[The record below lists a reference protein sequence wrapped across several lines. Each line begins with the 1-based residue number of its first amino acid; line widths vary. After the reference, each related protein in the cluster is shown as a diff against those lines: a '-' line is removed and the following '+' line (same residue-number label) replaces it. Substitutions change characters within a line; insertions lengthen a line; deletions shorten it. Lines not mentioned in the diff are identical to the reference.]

1 MPVPRLYEAPSQP
14 RDVWMHVLATLLA
27 LGTPETREAMMSE
40 MTGGESLPGV
50 AEMNVREAR
59 PLGDSGVIADIT
71 CRPAD
76 GAWTVAFFGTLAF
89 DVDESAAVKALADAL
104 ATTADRVI
112 IVVISP
118 DRHPPAAVTS
128 SSADVRHR
136 SWQRVRDWIQE
147 RPERG
152 NAQGTDLML
161 LREAEYWFTSSVAD
175 LYRLEES
182 AMPAVDAHL
191 RPDLAAAYFDMID
204 VAPNPRV
211 ETTGDEVAV
220 HYPRTGDPIVS
231 LAASGGNLV
240 ARVIGGSEAPGIVV
254 SDGHATLAIDAPGDY
269 ANLRGWLL
277 AEARRLL
284 PPRR

>member
-50 AEMNVREAR
+50 TEMNVREAR
-59 PLGDSGVIADIT
+59 PLGDSGVVADIT

-89 DVDESAAVKALADAL
+89 DVDDSAAVEALAGAL
-104 ATTADRVI
+104 AETADRVI

-118 DRHPPAAVTS
+118 DRQPPPAVTAAS
-128 SSADVRHR
+128 GDVRHR

-152 NAQGTDLML
+152 GATGTDLLL
-161 LREAEYWFTSSVAD
+161 LREAEYYFTSSVAD

-182 AMPAVDAHL
+182 AMPAVEPAL
-191 RPDLAAAYFDMID
+191 RPDLAAAYFDLID
-204 VAPNPRV
+204 IAPNPRV
-211 ETTGDEVAV
+211 ETTGDEVVV

-231 LAASGGNLV
+231 LAARSGTLE
-240 ARVIGGSEAPGIVV
+240 ARVTGGAEAPGVEV
-254 SDGHATLAIDAPGDY
+254 SDGRATLRMSGPGDY
-269 ANLRGWLL
+269 LTLRGWLL
-277 AEARRLL
+277 SEARRLL

>member
-27 LGTPETREAMMSE
+27 LGTPETREAMMNE
-40 MTGGESLPGV
+40 MTGGEDLPGV

-59 PLGDSGVIADIT
+59 PLGDSGVVADIT

-76 GAWTVAFFGTLAF
+76 GSWTVAFHGCLAF
-89 DVDESAAVKALADAL
+89 DIDESARVSALADAL
-104 ATTADRVI
+104 AGTADRVI
-112 IVVISP
+112 IVVITP
-118 DRHPPAAVTS
+118 DRHPPAAVTAS
-128 SSADVRHR
+128 GADTRHR

-152 NAQGTDLML
+152 KAQGTDLLL
-161 LREAEYWFTSSVAD
+161 LREAEYYFTSSVAD

-182 AMPAVDAHL
+182 AMPAVSAEL
-191 RPDLAAAYFDMID
+191 RPDLAAAYFDMADI
-204 VAPNPRV
+204 APNPRI

-220 HYPRTGDPIVS
+220 HYPRTGEPIVS
-231 LAASGGNLV
+231 LAASGGALA
-240 ARVIGGSEAPGIVV
+240 ARVVGGADGPGIA
-254 SDGHATLAIDAPGDY
+254 SGDGVATLAMDAPGDY
-269 ANLRGWLL
+269 AALRGWLL
-277 AEARRLL
+277 TEARRLL